1 MLLLIR
7 EGDEVVNVPIIN
19 GPEDVGLPPH
29 SAILVQLRG
38 RLPEDLGA
46 VGAGGRGL
54 PASEA
59 EAAAK
64 GLAAVEE
71 GGFGARWSWRRQS
84 GADGGCKSYSMQIR
98 LRESHI

>member
-7 EGDEVVNVPIIN
+7 EGDQVVNVTL

-29 SAILVQLRG
+29 SAVLVQLRG

-59 EAAAK
+59 EAAAE

-71 GGFGARWSWRRQS
+71 GGFGARWRWRRQS
-84 GADGGCKSYSMQIR
+84 GADGGCKSYLMLIR
-98 LRESHI
+98 LQESHI